1 MDKSILNT
9 KLDRI
14 EDMDSIFVTHVLL
27 PDGEWSVGA
36 PQLITWRGGNGMTF
50 AETYKRAEEDLGG
63 IAELHHSLQVH
74 VVSSWRVERSCLI
87 KLLQEE
93 DEAEREIEQVE
104 AASQRH
110 SA

>member
-9 KLDRI
+9 NLDRI
-14 EDMDSIFVTHVLL
+14 EEMDSIFVTHVLL
-27 PDGEWSVGA
+27 PDGKWSVGA

-50 AETYKRAEEDLGG
+50 AESYQRAEEDLGG
-63 IAELHHSLQVH
+63 IAELHHSVQVH

-93 DEAEREIEQVE
+93 AEAEREVEQVE